1 MDEQGVTERCDL
13 NMFNPSHL
21 IRSRHAIYYFR
32 YPVSTQNRVS
42 ISLQTRCPKQALY
55 LAKILE
61 YHSMKLK
68 QRLENTPMDHKEI
81 RSIYIDY
88 YKGVLERAK
97 SQIDKDGVLPEANVA
112 NLQKVKNDLEV
123 IIQEKHDDTLGH
135 LFNRG
140 IRFIYTFP

>member
-1 MDEQGVTERCDL
+1 M
-13 NMFNPSHL
+13 N
-21 IRSRHAIYYFR
+21 
-32 YPVSTQNRVS
+32 
-42 ISLQTRCPKQALY
+42 
-55 LAKILE
+55 
-61 YHSMKLK
+61 LK

-97 SQIDKDGVLPEANVA
+97 SQIDKDGVLPDANVE